1 MRASSGDDYNI
12 KRPFIIINNGLVFN
26 ILFDYCFQNVYPSYP
41 FPL

>member
-26 ILFDYCFQNVYPSYP
+26 ILFYILYGIVEF
-41 FPL
+41 L